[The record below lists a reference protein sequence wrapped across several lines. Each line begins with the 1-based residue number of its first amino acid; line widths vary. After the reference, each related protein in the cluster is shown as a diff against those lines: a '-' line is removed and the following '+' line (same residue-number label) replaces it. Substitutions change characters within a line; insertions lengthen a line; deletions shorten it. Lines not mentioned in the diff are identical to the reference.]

1 MLICCTF
8 PLPVQCSMSNV
19 PHYAPGM
26 RAGTRLGHSQLLDGM
41 LHDGLWDATH
51 DIHMGECAGRG

>member
-1 MLICCTF
+1 
-8 PLPVQCSMSNV
+8 MSNI

-51 DIHMGECAGRG
+51 DIHMGECAGRS